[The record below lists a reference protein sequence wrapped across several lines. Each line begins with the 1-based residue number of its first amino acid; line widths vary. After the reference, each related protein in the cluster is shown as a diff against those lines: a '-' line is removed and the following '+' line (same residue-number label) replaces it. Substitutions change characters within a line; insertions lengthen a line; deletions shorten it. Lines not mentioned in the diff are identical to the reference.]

1 MTITLLDRDWE
12 DLWAE
17 GRQTGAIAEHSD
29 EIETIVQGN
38 LPYLGDVWEWN
49 MPLRDGLWLTA
60 YEYHSTVDITQ
71 TGQNIDCSCS
81 LLSFFVAG
89 DVRTK
94 LHGLTKQ
101 VDEVV
106 GRNYLSCVQDTVE
119 TETWT
124 TGKLLRVQIC
134 IDPLRFFG
142 NLPET
147 QLNQLPPELRQI
159 AASGRVQ
166 PYYRSGVTT
175 PEMQMVLHQILHC
188 PYQGLMKRLYLEGKA
203 LELMT
208 LQFNQFQ
215 NDNRNDNSAAKSRSP
230 LRSDD
235 VERIYQA
242 KEILIRQLDNP
253 PSLLELA
260 RQVSMND
267 HKLKQGFRQVFNT
280 TVFGYLHDYRLEQA
294 RQLLET
300 GEMGVVVIARQ
311 VGFADRS
318 YFAAAFRKKFGVNPG
333 VYRRSQ
339 ERSIMPEARTP
350 SSHQKYSA

>member
-17 GRQTGAIAEHSD
+17 GRQTGTIAETSN
-29 EIETIVQGN
+29 EVETIVQGN
-38 LPYLGDVWEWN
+38 LPYLGKVWQWD
-49 MPLRDGLWLTA
+49 MPLRDGLQLFA
-60 YEYHSTVDITQ
+60 YDYHSTVDITQ
-71 TGQNIDCSCS
+71 VGQNLGDPYST
-81 LLSFFVAG
+81 LSFFVAG

-94 LHGLTKQ
+94 LHGLTEQ

-106 GRNYLSCVQDTVE
+106 GRNYLSCVQDTLE

-124 TGKLLRVQIC
+124 AGLLRVQIDINPC
-134 IDPLRFFG
+134 RFFSS
-142 NLPET
+142 LPET
-147 QLNQLPPELRQI
+147 QLNQLPSELRQI
-159 AASGRVQ
+159 ANNGRVQ

-215 NDNRNDNSAAKSRSP
+215 NDNRNDNSTAKSRLP

-235 VERIYQA
+235 IERIYQA

-260 RQVSMND
+260 HQVSMND

-300 GEMGVVVIARQ
+300 SEMGVVAIARQ

-318 YFAAAFRKKFGVNPG
+318 YFAAAFRKKFGVNPS

-339 ERSIMPEARTP
+339 RSPNRLAPEN
-350 SSHQKYSA
+350 SA

>member
-1 MTITLLDRDWE
+1 MMITLLDRDWE

-17 GRQTGAIAEHSD
+17 GRQTGTIAEYSD
-29 EIETIVQGN
+29 EVETIVQGS
-38 LPYLGDVWEWN
+38 LPYLGNVWEWI
-49 MPLRDGLWLTA
+49 MPLRDGLWLAA
-60 YEYHSTVDITQ
+60 YEYHSTIDITQ
-71 TGQNIDCSCS
+71 IGQNLDCPCS

-89 DVRTK
+89 NVRTK
-94 LHGLTKQ
+94 LHGLTEQ
-101 VDEVV
+101 VDEAV
-106 GRNYLSCVQDTVE
+106 GRSYLSCFQDTLE

-124 TGKLLRVQIC
+124 AGKLLRVQIC
-134 IDPLRFFG
+134 IDPHRFFG

-147 QLNQLPPELRQI
+147 QLNQLPSELRQI
-159 AASGRVQ
+159 VASDRVQ
-166 PYYRSGVTT
+166 TYYRSGVTT

-215 NDNRNDNSAAKSRSP
+215 NNNITAKSRSP
-230 LRSDD
+230 LHSDD
-235 VERIYQA
+235 IERIYQA

-280 TVFGYLHDYRLEQA
+280 TVFGYLHNYRLEQA

-300 GEMGVVVIARQ
+300 SEMGVVAIARQ

-333 VYRRSQ
+333 VYQRSRK
-339 ERSIMPEARTP
+339 RSSVTLR
-350 SSHQKYSA
+350 